1 MYIWQKCGLVNKQS
15 VKQVSCHS
23 YHLCDYYTLQKQIVQ
38 YHISTSHLK
47 QLNGHSMWVAINRL
61 GDAGQTMQ
69 IFYGAAMR
77 PNATI
82 SVVNHFVLKYH
93 LVRYQGQWNV
103 ELNVACLVR
112 YSKLDCSNDC
122 QTNYT
127 PCSEKMVHFV
137 FKHNFTIT
145 SSIFL
150 QFSVTI
156 TK

>member
-1 MYIWQKCGLVNKQS
+1 
-15 VKQVSCHS
+15 
-23 YHLCDYYTLQKQIVQ
+23 
-38 YHISTSHLK
+38 
-47 QLNGHSMWVAINRL
+47 
-61 GDAGQTMQ
+61 MQ

-127 PCSEKMVHFV
+127 PCSEKMVHLFLS
-137 FKHNFTIT
+137 IT
-145 SSIFL
+145 SQL
-150 QFSVTI
+150 QARFSYNFQ
-156 TK
+156 